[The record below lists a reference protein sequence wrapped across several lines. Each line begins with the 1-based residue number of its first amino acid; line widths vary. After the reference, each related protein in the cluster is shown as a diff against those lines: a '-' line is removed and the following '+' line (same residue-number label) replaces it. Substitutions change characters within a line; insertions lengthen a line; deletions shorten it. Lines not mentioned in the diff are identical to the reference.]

1 MKHFERLAAGLFRP
15 FISIV
20 QFVFH
25 LLFVLHCSLSTVI
38 YPLISKYL
46 FTASPLNMSTE
57 EKMEVDNRSIYVGN
71 VSDNTLFT
79 TTTTT
84 TTTTTVFIINVV

>member
-1 MKHFERLAAGLFRP
+1 MKHFERLAAGFFRP
-15 FISIV
+15 FICIV

-71 VSDNTLFT
+71 VSDNT
-79 TTTTT
+79 
-84 TTTTTVFIINVV
+84 

>member
-1 MKHFERLAAGLFRP
+1 MYSTCPEQCVHYRMKHFERLAARFFLRP
-15 FISIV
+15 FICIV
-20 QFVFH
+20 KFVFH
-25 LLFVLHCSLSTVI
+25 LLFVHCSLSTVI

-71 VSDNTLFT
+71 VSENA
-79 TTTTT
+79 
-84 TTTTTVFIINVV
+84 

>member
-1 MKHFERLAAGLFRP
+1 MLWSVMYSTCLEQCVLYQVKHFERLAVGFFGEP
-15 FISIV
+15 FICIV
-20 QFVFH
+20 QFVFN
-25 LLFVLHCSLSTVI
+25 LLFVLHCSLSTVV

-71 VSDNTLFT
+71 VSDNT
-79 TTTTT
+79 
-84 TTTTTVFIINVV
+84 